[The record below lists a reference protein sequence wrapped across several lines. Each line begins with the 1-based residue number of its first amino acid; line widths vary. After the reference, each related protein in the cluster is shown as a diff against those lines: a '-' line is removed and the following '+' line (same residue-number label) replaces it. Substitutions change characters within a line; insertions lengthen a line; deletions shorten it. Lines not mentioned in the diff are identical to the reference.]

1 MSTVCVVASDTK
13 LETPEGAL
21 TMSSLASKPAAVFT
35 RTDTNEIRFAMLK
48 NIAKVGEMQPVIR
61 LRLSNGGT
69 LRVGA
74 SQVLYG
80 RGMVEVAAGDL
91 KPGDELDAIFT
102 FPAGYTYKSDDGED
116 LTSRATIVVTTIE
129 PAGAADIFAFDVNRT
144 GRFLFSAGVLGKA
157 NGI

>member
-35 RTDTNEIRFAMLK
+35 RTDANEIRFAMLK
-48 NIAKVGEMQPVIR
+48 NVAKVGEMQPVIR
-61 LRLSNGGT
+61 IRLANGGT

-80 RGMVEVAAGDL
+80 LGMVEIAARDL
-91 KPGDELDAIFT
+91 KAGDELDAVFT
-102 FPAGYTYKSDDGED
+102 FPAGYNYKSDTGEA
-116 LTSRATIVVTTIE
+116 LTSRASIVVNAVE
-129 PAGAADIFAFDVNRT
+129 PAGDADIFAFDVNRT
-144 GRFLFSAGVLGKA
+144 GRFMFSAGVLGKA